1 MVSKNTK
8 NILTSLLVILLF
20 SCPVFAQREITKVE
34 SKTTSTRPTFGALTI
49 VTDPVESIVYLNNK
63 KLGTTDKAGELSKS
77 NLKPSTYTVVIKH
90 PEYEEFRQQIKVIAG
105 EAQVLNAKLKPTFAL
120 ILLTLTE
127 FSQDLEIELDD
138 KLLSKEN
145 LIIDKENKTIR
156 LKTTPGQHQIKVRRM
171 GYLPF
176 SNEITANVEQESILA
191 VSLNRVPVNLLV
203 KSLAGARLYLNDEP
217 QGKIPLTGSLKVSDL
232 QPEQN
237 YKVRV
242 ELEDYEAIEKNVKTS
257 VDKDIELNLDLT
269 PLPTSA
275 AFSDTFLS
283 GLTFWDAPQ
292 SWKTDK
298 GLLYVQ
304 GESGIGLPKNKRYRD
319 CNISFGLRLNK
330 TSGAAWVVRARDKKN
345 YYLFCLGSTDSNL
358 ANQFSVYICR
368 DGVLSPGDP
377 ALPLPIEL
385 KPGDDYRIRIQ
396 IIDNVIQHWITPSN
410 IGEEYSLSLFKDP
423 SNSFPIGGAGFML
436 LDGQDFLVNAFVIS
450 LPTDVKAAR

>member
-8 NILTSLLVILLF
+8 NILISLLVILLF
-20 SCPVFAQREITKVE
+20 SCSVFAQREITKVE
-34 SKTTSTRPTFGALTI
+34 NKTTPTRPTLGALTI
-49 VTDPVESIVYLNNK
+49 VTDPAESIVYLNNK
-63 KLGTTDKAGELSKS
+63 KLGATDKTGELSKS
-77 NLKPSTYTVVIKH
+77 NLKPSTYTVVIKR

-138 KLLSKEN
+138 NLIAKEN
-145 LIIDKENKTIR
+145 LVIDKENKSIR
-156 LKTTPGQHQIKVRRM
+156 LKTTPGQHQVKVRRV

-176 SNEITANVEQESILA
+176 NNEVAANVEQESILA
-191 VSLNRVPVNLLV
+191 VSLSRVPVNLLV

-217 QGKIPLTGSLKVSDL
+217 QGKIPETGSLKIADL

-237 YKVRV
+237 YKVRL
-242 ELEDYEAIEKNVKTS
+242 ELEDYEAKEQKITTS
-257 VDKDIELNLDLT
+257 IDKDVELNLDLT

-283 GLTFWDAPQ
+283 GLTFWDAPKL
-292 SWKTDK
+292 WKTDK

-304 GESGIGLPKNKRYRD
+304 GESGVGLPKNKRYRD

-330 TSGAAWVVRARDKKN
+330 AGGASWVVRARDKKN

-368 DGVLSPGDP
+368 DGVLTPGDP

-396 IIDNVIQHWITPSN
+396 VVDNVIQHWITPSN

-423 SNSFPIGGAGFML
+423 NNTFPIGGAGFML

-450 LPTDVKAAR
+450 LPTDVKAVR

>member
-1 MVSKNTK
+1 MVSKSTK
-8 NILTSLLVILLF
+8 NILISLLVILLF
-20 SCPVFAQREITKVE
+20 SCSVFAQREITKVE
-34 SKTTSTRPTFGALTI
+34 NKTTPRPTLGALTV
-49 VTDPVESIVYLNNK
+49 VTDPAGSIIYLNNK
-63 KLGTTDKAGELSKS
+63 KLGATDKAGELSKS

-90 PEYEEFRQQIKVIAG
+90 PEYEEFHQQVKVIAG

-145 LIIDKENKTIR
+145 LIVDKENKSIR
-156 LKTTPGQHQIKVRRM
+156 LKTTPGKHQVKLRRV

-242 ELEDYEAIEKNVKTS
+242 ELEDYEAIEKNITTS
-257 VDKDIELNLDLT
+257 IDKDIELNLDLT

-304 GESGIGLPKNKRYRD
+304 GESGVGLPKNKRYRD

-396 IIDNVIQHWITPSN
+396 IVGNVIQHWITPSN

-423 SNSFPIGGAGFML
+423 NNTFPIGGAGFML

-450 LPTDVKAAR
+450 LPTDVKAVR